1 MKKRLIQNL
10 ILVIATIHLSG
21 CYAIGYIGGRAVDN
35 MLIVDNQLI
44 NKNQLDKQS
53 NTIQLAQV
61 NNSRHVNKISSL

>member
-1 MKKRLIQNL
+1 MQNL

-21 CYAIGYIGGRAVDN
+21 CYAIGYMGGRAVDN
-35 MLIVDNQLI
+35 MLIVNNQLI